1 VIYYYGFSQIMK
13 KNSDTEIDNALDNF
27 PDSLAKIVK
36 VLFDVKNFRK
46 KINARNTLV
55 KMGKTIIP
63 QMHLLVKSENGL
75 IRMEAAKIVELVADR
90 RSIPV
95 LISLLNDK
103 EFEIRWIAA
112 EGLIKIGR
120 RSLLPLL
127 KAVRDGESS
136 FFLNRGAHHILFSLL
151 NDKEKRKLKPL
162 IQSLDDYHELG
173 ETAPV
178 EASKAI
184 NIIYKIKS

>member
-1 VIYYYGFSQIMK
+1 MK
-13 KNSDTEIDNALDNF
+13 KNNDTEIDNALDNF
-27 PDSLAKIVK
+27 PDSLGKIVR
-36 VLFDVKNFRK
+36 VLF
-46 KINARNTLV
+46 NARNTLV

-63 QMHLLVKSENGL
+63 QMHSLVKSENGL

-151 NDKEKRKLKPL
+151 NDKEKGKLKPL